1 MQNLEGGKGILT
13 PIPSLSPYEGE
24 GNWFPSS
31 PRGGAR
37 GGVMRVIVN
46 PVAANGAVGKRWPQM
61 QTILRAEGGQFDV
74 SFTEGPNHATELA
87 RKALSAGY
95 RTIVAVGG
103 DGTLNEVV
111 NGLVIEGIVDPTVNL
126 GIIPGGTGS
135 DSVRTLGIPHDCRVA
150 CHRLLHGK
158 PYCIDLGLITCVS
171 EGREI
176 QRYFLNVAGLG
187 FDGEV
192 AERVNRS
199 SKALGG
205 TLPFL
210 SSLFV
215 KLLTYQNKTVEVTL
229 DGQQRLQ
236 QKANSVLVCNGR
248 YVAGGMHIGP
258 HAALDDGLFDVII
271 VGDTSRL
278 EVIANV
284 PRLYR
289 GTHLSHPKVD
299 EYRARE
305 VRVKAQ
311 ERMLLQADGELV
323 GEAPAAFQ
331 IIPQALHV
339 LV

>member
-1 MQNLEGGKGILT
+1 ME
-13 PIPSLSPYEGE
+13 E
-24 GNWFPSS
+24 
-31 PRGGAR
+31 A
-37 GGVMRVIVN
+37 MRVIVN
-46 PVAANGAVGKRWPQM
+46 PVAANGAVGKRWPQ
-61 QTILRAEGGQFDV
+61 IRDLLRAEGGQFDA
-74 SFTEGPNHATELA
+74 SFTESPNHATELV
-87 RKALSAGY
+87 REALSAGY

-111 NGLVIEGIVDPTVNL
+111 NGLVIEGTVDPAVNL
-126 GIIPGGTGS
+126 GIIPSGTGA
-135 DSVRTLGIPHDCRVA
+135 DSVRTLRVPHDYRAA

-158 PYCIDLGLITCVS
+158 PDCIDLGLITCVS
-171 EGREI
+171 EGREVK
-176 QRYFLNVAGLG
+176 RYFLNVAGLG
-187 FDGEV
+187 FDSEV
-192 AERVNRS
+192 AERTNRS

-215 KLLTYQNKTVEVTL
+215 KLLTYQNKSVEVTL

-236 QKANSVLVCNGR
+236 QKANSVLICNGR
-248 YVAGGMHIGP
+248 YAGGGMHIGP

-271 VGDTSRL
+271 IGDTSRL
-278 EVIANV
+278 EIVVNV
-284 PRLYR
+284 PRIYR

-299 EYRARE
+299 EYRAKE

-311 ERMLLQADGELV
+311 ERMFLQADGELI
-323 GEAPAAFQ
+323 GQAPATFQ

>member
-1 MQNLEGGKGILT
+1 MEAAMK
-13 PIPSLSPYEGE
+13 
-24 GNWFPSS
+24 
-31 PRGGAR
+31 
-37 GGVMRVIVN
+37 VIVN

-61 QTILRAEGGQFDV
+61 RDILRAEGGQFDA
-74 SFTEGPNHATELA
+74 SFTTGPNHATELA
-87 RKALSAGY
+87 REALSAGY

-111 NGLVIEGIVDPTVNL
+111 NGLVIEGMVDPMVNL

-135 DSVRTLGIPHDCRVA
+135 DSVRTLGIPHDYRAA
-150 CHRLLHGK
+150 CHCLLHSK
-158 PYCIDLGLITCVS
+158 PDCIDLGLITCVS

-176 QRYFLNVAGLG
+176 QRYFLNAAGLG

-205 TLPFL
+205 TIPFL

-215 KLLTYQNKTVEVTL
+215 KLLTYQNKTVKVTL

-236 QKANSVLVCNGR
+236 QKANSIVVCNGR
-248 YVAGGMHIGP
+248 YVGGSMHIAP
-258 HAALDDGLFDVII
+258 HAALDDGLFDVVII
-271 VGDTSRL
+271 GDTGRL
-278 EVIANV
+278 EIIANV
-284 PRLYR
+284 PRIYR

-299 EYRARE
+299 EYRARK

-311 ERMLLQADGELV
+311 ERMLLQADGELI
-323 GEAPAAFQ
+323 GEAPVTFQ

>member
-1 MQNLEGGKGILT
+1 ME
-13 PIPSLSPYEGE
+13 
-24 GNWFPSS
+24 
-31 PRGGAR
+31 AA
-37 GGVMRVIVN
+37 MRVIVN
-46 PVAANGAVGKRWPQM
+46 PAAANGAVGKRWPQM
-61 QTILRAEGGQFDV
+61 RDVLRAEGGQFDA
-74 SFTEGPNHATELA
+74 SLTEAPNHATELA
-87 RKALSAGY
+87 REALFAGY

-103 DGTLNEVV
+103 DGTFNEVI
-111 NGLVIEGIVDPTVNL
+111 NGLVVEDRTDPAVNL
-126 GIIPGGTGS
+126 GIISGGTGS
-135 DSVRTLGIPHDCRVA
+135 DLVRTLGIPHDYRAA
-150 CHRLLHGK
+150 CHRLLCGK
-158 PYCIDLGLITCVS
+158 LHCVDLGLITCVS

-192 AERVNRS
+192 AERTNCS

-205 TLPFL
+205 TVPFL

-215 KLLTYQNKTVEVTL
+215 SLLTYQNKTVEVTL
-229 DGQQRLQ
+229 DGQQCLQ
-236 QKANSVLVCNGR
+236 QRANSVMVCNGR
-248 YVAGGMHIGP
+248 YVGGSMHIAP
-258 HAALDDGLFDVII
+258 HAAPDDGLFDVVII
-271 VGDTSRL
+271 GDTSKL

-284 PRLYR
+284 PRIYR

-311 ERMLLQADGELV
+311 ERMLLQADGELI

>member
-1 MQNLEGGKGILT
+1 MK
-13 PIPSLSPYEGE
+13 
-24 GNWFPSS
+24 
-31 PRGGAR
+31 AA
-37 GGVMRVIVN
+37 MRVIVN

-61 QTILRAEGGQFDV
+61 RDILQAEGGQFDA
-74 SFTEGPNHATELA
+74 SLTEGPNHATELA
-87 RKALSAGY
+87 REALSTGY

-111 NGLVIEGIVDPTVNL
+111 NGLVIEGTVDPTVNL
-126 GIIPGGTGS
+126 GIISSGTGS
-135 DSVRTLGIPHDCRVA
+135 DSVRTLGIPHDYRAACR
-150 CHRLLHGK
+150 RLLHGQ
-158 PYCIDLGLITCVS
+158 PDCIDLGWITCVS

-210 SSLFV
+210 SSLCV

-229 DGQQRLQ
+229 DDQQRLQ
-236 QKANSVLVCNGR
+236 QKANSVIVCNGC
-248 YVAGGMHIGP
+248 YFGGSMHIAP
-258 HAALDDGLFDVII
+258 HAALDDGLFDVVII
-271 VGDTSRL
+271 GDTTKL
-278 EVIANV
+278 EFVANV
-284 PRLYR
+284 PKVYR

-299 EYRARE
+299 EYHAKE

-311 ERMLLQADGELV
+311 ERMFLQADGELI
-323 GEAPAAFQ
+323 GEAPATFQ

>member
-1 MQNLEGGKGILT
+1 ME
-13 PIPSLSPYEGE
+13 
-24 GNWFPSS
+24 
-31 PRGGAR
+31 AA
-37 GGVMRVIVN
+37 MRVIVN

-61 QTILRAEGGQFDV
+61 RDILRAEGGQFDA
-74 SFTEGPNHATELA
+74 SFTTGPNHATELA
-87 RKALSAGY
+87 REALSAGY

-111 NGLVIEGIVDPTVNL
+111 NGLVIEGMVDPMVNL

-135 DSVRTLGIPHDCRVA
+135 DSVRTLGIPHDYRAA

-158 PYCIDLGLITCVS
+158 PDCIDLGLITCAS
-171 EGREI
+171 QEQEI
-176 QRYFLNVAGLG
+176 RRYFLNVAGLG

-192 AERVNRS
+192 CERVNRS

-205 TLPFL
+205 TIPFL
-210 SSLFV
+210 SSLCV

-236 QKANSVLVCNGR
+236 QKANSVFVCNGR
-248 YVAGGMHIGP
+248 YAGGSMRIGP
-258 HAALDDGLFDVII
+258 NAALDDGLFDVVII
-271 VGDTSRL
+271 GDTGKV
-278 EVIANV
+278 EIVANL
-284 PRLYR
+284 PRIYR

-299 EYRARE
+299 EYRAGE
-305 VRVKAQ
+305 VRVKAR
-311 ERMLLQADGELV
+311 ERMLLQADGELI
-323 GEAPAAFQ
+323 GEAPATFQ

>member
-1 MQNLEGGKGILT
+1 ME
-13 PIPSLSPYEGE
+13 P
-24 GNWFPSS
+24 
-31 PRGGAR
+31 A
-37 GGVMRVIVN
+37 MRVIVN
-46 PVAANGAVGKRWPQM
+46 PVAANGAVGKRWPQV
-61 QTILRAEGGQFDV
+61 QDTLWAKGGQFEA

-87 RKALSAGY
+87 RQALSAGY

-111 NGLVIEGIVDPTVNL
+111 NGLVIGGAVDSTVHL

-135 DSVRTLGIPHDCRVA
+135 DSVRTLGIPHDYRAA
-150 CHRLLHGK
+150 CHRLLRGK
-158 PYCIDLGLITCVS
+158 PRCIDLGLITCVS
-171 EGREI
+171 GGREV

-192 AERVNRS
+192 AERTNRS

-248 YVAGGMHIGP
+248 YVAGGMRIGP
-258 HAALDDGLFDVII
+258 HAALDDGLFDVIVI
-271 VGDTSRL
+271 GDTSRL
-278 EVIANV
+278 EVLANV
-284 PRLYR
+284 PRIYR

-299 EYRARE
+299 EYRAKE
-305 VRVKAQ
+305 VQIKAQ

-323 GEAPAAFQ
+323 GEAPATFQ
-331 IIPQALHV
+331 IIPQALRV

>member
-1 MQNLEGGKGILT
+1 MEV
-13 PIPSLSPYEGE
+13 
-24 GNWFPSS
+24 
-31 PRGGAR
+31 A
-37 GGVMRVIVN
+37 MRMIVN
-46 PVAANGAVGKRWPQM
+46 PVAANGAVGKRWPQIRD
-61 QTILRAEGGQFDV
+61 ILQVEGSQFDV
-74 SFTEGPNHATELA
+74 SFTKGPNHATELA
-87 RKALSAGY
+87 REALSAGC

-111 NGLVIEGIVDPTVNL
+111 NGLMKEGQVDSTVNL

-135 DSVRTLGIPHDCRVA
+135 DSVRTLGIPHNYRAA

-158 PYCIDLGLITCVS
+158 PDCIDLGLITCVS
-171 EGREI
+171 EGQEV

-210 SSLFV
+210 NSLFI

-229 DGQQRLQ
+229 DGQQRLE
-236 QKANSVLVCNGR
+236 QKANSVIVCNGC
-248 YVAGGMHIGP
+248 YFGGSMHIGP
-258 HAALDDGLFDVII
+258 HAALDDGLFDVVVI
-271 VGDTSRL
+271 GDTTKL
-278 EVIANV
+278 EFIANV
-284 PRLYR
+284 PRIYR

-305 VRVKAQ
+305 VRVQAR
-311 ERMLLQADGELV
+311 ERTFLQADGELI
-323 GEAPAAFQ
+323 GEAPATFQ
-331 IIPQALHV
+331 IMPQALHV

>member
-1 MQNLEGGKGILT
+1 ME
-13 PIPSLSPYEGE
+13 
-24 GNWFPSS
+24 
-31 PRGGAR
+31 AA
-37 GGVMRVIVN
+37 MRVIVN
-46 PVAANGAVGKRWPQM
+46 PVAANGTVGKRWPQM
-61 QTILRAEGGQFDV
+61 QDALRAAGGQFDA
-74 SFTEGPNHATELA
+74 SLTEGPNHATELTK
-87 RKALSAGY
+87 KALSAGY
-95 RTIVAVGG
+95 RTIVAIGG

-111 NGLVIEGIVDPTVNL
+111 NGLVVEGMVDRTVNL

-135 DSVRTLGIPHDCRVA
+135 DSVRTLGIPHDYRTA
-150 CHRLLHGK
+150 CHCLLRGK
-158 PYCIDLGLITCVS
+158 PHCIDLGLITCVS
-171 EGREI
+171 EGQEV

-187 FDGEV
+187 FDGEI
-192 AERVNRS
+192 AERANRS
-199 SKALGG
+199 SKALGS

-229 DGQQRLQ
+229 DGQQHLQ

-248 YVAGGMHIGP
+248 YAAGSMHIAP
-258 HAALDDGLFDVII
+258 HAALDDGLFDVVII
-271 VGDTSRL
+271 GDTSKL

-284 PRLYR
+284 PRIYR

-305 VRVKAQ
+305 VQVQAQ
-311 ERMLLQADGELV
+311 ERMFLQADGELI
-323 GEAPAAFQ
+323 GEAPATFQ

>member
-1 MQNLEGGKGILT
+1 ME
-13 PIPSLSPYEGE
+13 
-24 GNWFPSS
+24 
-31 PRGGAR
+31 AA
-37 GGVMRVIVN
+37 MRMIVN
-46 PVAANGAVGKRWPQM
+46 PVAANGAVSKRWPQM
-61 QTILRAEGGQFDV
+61 RDILRAEGGQFDA
-74 SFTEGPNHATELA
+74 SFTTGPNHATQLA
-87 RKALSAGY
+87 REALSAGY

-111 NGLVIEGIVDPTVNL
+111 NGLMLESMVNPTVNL

-135 DSVRTLGIPHDCRVA
+135 DLVRTLGIPHDCRAA
-150 CHRLLHGK
+150 CHRLLRGK
-158 PYCIDLGLITCVS
+158 PHCIDLGLVTCVS

-205 TLPFL
+205 TIPFL

-236 QKANSVLVCNGR
+236 QKVNSVLVCNGR
-248 YVAGGMHIGP
+248 YVGGSMHIAP
-258 HAALDDGLFDVII
+258 HAALDDGLFDVVII
-271 VGDTSRL
+271 GDTGRL

-284 PRLYR
+284 PRIYR

-299 EYRARE
+299 EYRARK
-305 VRVKAQ
+305 VRAKAQ
-311 ERMLLQADGELV
+311 ERMLLQADGELI
-323 GEAPAAFQ
+323 GEAPATFQ
-331 IIPQALHV
+331 IIPQALQV

>member
-1 MQNLEGGKGILT
+1 MK
-13 PIPSLSPYEGE
+13 
-24 GNWFPSS
+24 
-31 PRGGAR
+31 AA
-37 GGVMRVIVN
+37 MRVIVN
-46 PVAANGAVGKRWPQM
+46 PVAANGAVGKRWPQIRD
-61 QTILRAEGGQFDV
+61 ILRAEGGQFDAAL
-74 SFTEGPNHATELA
+74 TEGPNHATELS
-87 RKALSAGY
+87 REALSAGY

-111 NGLVIEGIVDPTVNL
+111 NGLVIEGMVDPMVNL

-135 DSVRTLGIPHDCRVA
+135 DSVRTLGIPHDYRAA
-150 CHRLLHGK
+150 CQRLLHGK
-158 PYCIDLGLITCVS
+158 PDCVDLGLVTCAS

-192 AERVNRS
+192 CERVNRS

-215 KLLTYQNKTVEVTL
+215 NLLTYQNKTVEVTL

-236 QKANSVLVCNGR
+236 QKANSVFVCNGR
-248 YVAGGMHIGP
+248 YAGGSMHIGP
-258 HAALDDGLFDVII
+258 NAALDDGIFDVVII
-271 VGDTSRL
+271 GDTGKL
-278 EVIANV
+278 EIVVNL
-284 PRLYR
+284 PRIYR

-299 EYRARE
+299 EYRAQE
-305 VRVKAQ
+305 IRVKAR
-311 ERMLLQADGELV
+311 ERMLLQADGELI
-323 GEAPAAFQ
+323 GEAPATFQ

>member
-1 MQNLEGGKGILT
+1 ME
-13 PIPSLSPYEGE
+13 
-24 GNWFPSS
+24 
-31 PRGGAR
+31 AA
-37 GGVMRVIVN
+37 MRVIVN
-46 PVAANGAVGKRWPQM
+46 PVAANGAVGRKWPQM
-61 QTILRAEGGQFDV
+61 RDMLQAEVGQFDV

-87 RKALSAGY
+87 REALSAGY

-103 DGTLNEVV
+103 DGTLHEVV
-111 NGLVIEGIVDPTVNL
+111 NGLVNEGMVDPAVNL

-135 DSVRTLGIPHDCRVA
+135 DSVRTLGIPHDYRAA
-150 CHRLLHGK
+150 CHCLLRGE
-158 PYCIDLGLITCVS
+158 PDCIDLGRITCVS

-210 SSLFV
+210 NSLLV

-236 QKANSVLVCNGR
+236 QKANSVIVCNGR
-248 YVAGGMHIGP
+248 YFGGSMHVGP
-258 HAALDDGLFDVII
+258 NAALDDGLFDVVII
-271 VGDTSRL
+271 GDTTKL
-278 EVIANV
+278 EFVANV
-284 PRLYR
+284 PRVYR

-305 VRVKAQ
+305 VRVQAQ
-311 ERMLLQADGELV
+311 ERMFLQADGELI
-323 GEAPAAFQ
+323 GEAPATFQ

>member
-1 MQNLEGGKGILT
+1 ME
-13 PIPSLSPYEGE
+13 
-24 GNWFPSS
+24 
-31 PRGGAR
+31 AA
-37 GGVMRVIVN
+37 MRVIVN

-61 QTILRAEGGQFDV
+61 RDTLQAEGGQFDA

-87 RKALSAGY
+87 REALSAGY
-95 RTIVAVGG
+95 QTIVAVGG
-103 DGTLNEVV
+103 DGTLHEVV
-111 NGLVIEGIVDPTVNL
+111 NGLVREGLVDPAVNL
-126 GIIPGGTGS
+126 GIIPGGTGA
-135 DSVRTLGIPHDCRVA
+135 DSVRTLGIPHDYRAA
-150 CHRLLHGK
+150 CHRLLRGK
-158 PYCIDLGLITCVS
+158 PDCIDLGLITCVS
-171 EGREI
+171 QGQEV

-205 TLPFL
+205 TIPFL

-236 QKANSVLVCNGR
+236 QKANSVVVCNGC
-248 YVAGGMHIGP
+248 YVGGSMHIAP
-258 HAALDDGLFDVII
+258 RAALDDGLFDVII
-271 VGDTSRL
+271 IGDTSKL
-278 EVIANV
+278 EIVANV
-284 PRLYR
+284 PRIYR

-305 VRVKAQ
+305 VRVKAR
-311 ERMLLQADGELV
+311 ERMFLQADGELI
-323 GEAPAAFQ
+323 GEAPATFQ

>member
-1 MQNLEGGKGILT
+1 ME
-13 PIPSLSPYEGE
+13 
-24 GNWFPSS
+24 
-31 PRGGAR
+31 AA
-37 GGVMRVIVN
+37 MRVIVN
-46 PVAANGAVGKRWPQM
+46 PVAANGVVGKRWPQM
-61 QTILRAEGGQFDV
+61 RDTLQAAGGQFNA

-87 RKALSAGY
+87 REALSAGY

-111 NGLVIEGIVDPTVNL
+111 NGLVTEGMVDPAVNL

-135 DSVRTLGIPHDCRVA
+135 DSVRTLGIPHDYRAA

-158 PYCIDLGLITCVS
+158 SDCIDLGLITCVS
-171 EGREI
+171 EGRET

-192 AERVNRS
+192 AERVNRC

-210 SSLFV
+210 SSLCV

-229 DGQQRLQ
+229 DSQQRLQ
-236 QKANSVLVCNGR
+236 QKANSIIVCNGC
-248 YVAGGMHIGP
+248 YFGGSMHIGP
-258 HAALDDGLFDVII
+258 NAALDDGLFDVVTI
-271 VGDTSRL
+271 GDTTKL
-278 EVIANV
+278 EFIANV
-284 PRLYR
+284 PRIYR

-299 EYRARE
+299 EYRASE

-311 ERMLLQADGELV
+311 ERMFLQADGELI
-323 GEAPAAFQ
+323 GEAPATFQ

>member
-1 MQNLEGGKGILT
+1 MEAT
-13 PIPSLSPYEGE
+13 
-24 GNWFPSS
+24 
-31 PRGGAR
+31 
-37 GGVMRVIVN
+37 MRVIVN
-46 PVAANGAVGKRWPQM
+46 PVAANGVVGKRWPQVRD
-61 QTILRAEGGQFDV
+61 ILRAEGGQFDV
-74 SFTEGPNHATELA
+74 SFTEGPHHATELV
-87 RKALSAGY
+87 REALSAGY

-111 NGLVIEGIVDPTVNL
+111 NGLVIEGMVDPPVNL

-135 DSVRTLGIPHDCRVA
+135 DSVRTLGIPHDYRAA
-150 CHRLLHGK
+150 CHRLLRGK
-158 PYCIDLGLITCVS
+158 PHCIDLGSVTCVS
-171 EGREI
+171 DGREI

-229 DGQQRLQ
+229 DCQQRLQ

-248 YVAGGMHIGP
+248 YVGGSMHIAP
-258 HAALDDGLFDVII
+258 HAALDDGLFDIVII
-271 VGDTSRL
+271 GDTGRL
-278 EVIANV
+278 EIIANV
-284 PRLYR
+284 PRIYR

-299 EYRARE
+299 EYHARE
-305 VRVKAQ
+305 VRVEAQ
-311 ERMLLQADGELV
+311 ERMLLQADGELI
-323 GEAPAAFQ
+323 GEAPATFQ

-339 LV
+339 LI

>member
-1 MQNLEGGKGILT
+1 ME
-13 PIPSLSPYEGE
+13 
-24 GNWFPSS
+24 
-31 PRGGAR
+31 AA
-37 GGVMRVIVN
+37 MRVIVN

-61 QTILRAEGGQFDV
+61 RDTLRAEGGQFDA
-74 SFTEGPNHATELA
+74 SFTKGPGHATDLA
-87 RKALSAGY
+87 REALSAGY

-111 NGLVIEGIVDPTVNL
+111 NGLVSEGMIESAVNL
-126 GIIPGGTGS
+126 GVIPGGTGS
-135 DSVRTLGIPHDCRVA
+135 DLVRTLGIPHDYRAA
-150 CHRLLHGK
+150 CHRLLHGE
-158 PYCIDLGLITCVS
+158 PRCIDLGLITCVS
-171 EGREI
+171 ERREI

-192 AERVNRS
+192 AERTNRS

-205 TLPFL
+205 TIPFL

-215 KLLTYQNKTVEVTL
+215 NLLTYQNKTVEVTL
-229 DGQQRLQ
+229 DGQQRWQ
-236 QKANSVLVCNGR
+236 QKANSVVVCNGR
-248 YVAGGMHIGP
+248 YFGGSMHIGP
-258 HAALDDGLFDVII
+258 HAALDHGLFDVII
-271 VGDTSRL
+271 IGDTSRL

-284 PRLYR
+284 PRIYR

-305 VRVKAQ
+305 VRVKAR
-311 ERMLLQADGELV
+311 ERMLLQADGELI
-323 GEAPAAFQ
+323 GEAPATFQ

>member
-1 MQNLEGGKGILT
+1 MKK
-13 PIPSLSPYEGE
+13 
-24 GNWFPSS
+24 
-31 PRGGAR
+31 A
-37 GGVMRVIVN
+37 MRVIVN

-61 QTILRAEGGQFDV
+61 RDILQAEGGRFDA

-87 RKALSAGY
+87 RDALSAGY
-95 RTIVAVGG
+95 QTIVAVGG
-103 DGTLNEVV
+103 DGTLHEVV
-111 NGLVIEGIVDPTVNL
+111 NGLVREGLVDPTVNL
-126 GIIPGGTGS
+126 GIIPGGTGA
-135 DSVRTLGIPHDCRVA
+135 DSVRTLGIPHDYRAA
-150 CHRLLHGK
+150 CHRLLRSK
-158 PYCIDLGLITCVS
+158 PDCIDLGLITCVS
-171 EGREI
+171 QGQEV

-205 TLPFL
+205 TIPFL

-236 QKANSVLVCNGR
+236 QKANSVVVCNGC
-248 YVAGGMHIGP
+248 YVGGSMHIAP
-258 HAALDDGLFDVII
+258 RAALDDGLFDVII
-271 VGDTSRL
+271 IGDTSKL
-278 EVIANV
+278 EIVANV
-284 PRLYR
+284 PRIYR

-305 VRVKAQ
+305 VRVKAR
-311 ERMLLQADGELV
+311 ERMFLQADGELI
-323 GEAPAAFQ
+323 GEAPATFQ

>member
-1 MQNLEGGKGILT
+1 ME
-13 PIPSLSPYEGE
+13 
-24 GNWFPSS
+24 
-31 PRGGAR
+31 AA
-37 GGVMRVIVN
+37 MRVIVN
-46 PVAANGAVGKRWPQM
+46 PVAANGAAGKRWPQIRD
-61 QTILRAEGGQFDV
+61 ILRAEGGQFDA
-74 SFTEGPNHATELA
+74 SFTESPNHATELA
-87 RKALSAGY
+87 REALSAGY

-111 NGLVIEGIVDPTVNL
+111 NGLVVEGTVDPTVNL

-135 DSVRTLGIPHDCRVA
+135 DSVRTLGISHDYRVA
-150 CHRLLHGK
+150 YQRLLRGK
-158 PYCIDLGLITCVS
+158 PHCIDLGLITCVS
-171 EGREI
+171 EEREI

-192 AERVNRS
+192 CERVNRS

-205 TLPFL
+205 TIPFL

-236 QKANSVLVCNGR
+236 KKANSIFVCNGR
-248 YVAGGMHIGP
+248 YAGGSMHIGP
-258 HAALDDGLFDVII
+258 HAALDDGLFDVVII
-271 VGDTSRL
+271 GDTGKL
-278 EVIANV
+278 EIVANV
-284 PRLYR
+284 PRIYR
-289 GTHLSHPKVD
+289 GTHLSHPKVA

-305 VRVKAQ
+305 IRVKAR
-311 ERMLLQADGELV
+311 ERMLLQADGELI
-323 GEAPAAFQ
+323 GEAPATFQ

>member
-1 MQNLEGGKGILT
+1 MEAT
-13 PIPSLSPYEGE
+13 
-24 GNWFPSS
+24 
-31 PRGGAR
+31 
-37 GGVMRVIVN
+37 MRVIVN

-61 QTILRAEGGQFDV
+61 RDILRAEGGQLDA
-74 SFTEGPNHATELA
+74 SFTTGPNHATELA
-87 RKALSAGY
+87 REALSAGY

-111 NGLVIEGIVDPTVNL
+111 NGLVIEGMVDPMVNL

-135 DSVRTLGIPHDCRVA
+135 DSVRTLGIPHDYRAA

-158 PYCIDLGLITCVS
+158 PDCIDLGLITCAS
-171 EGREI
+171 QEQEI
-176 QRYFLNVAGLG
+176 RRYFLNVAGLG

-192 AERVNRS
+192 CERVNRS

-205 TLPFL
+205 TIPFL
-210 SSLFV
+210 SSLCV

-236 QKANSVLVCNGR
+236 QKANSVFVCNGR
-248 YVAGGMHIGP
+248 YAGGSMRIGP
-258 HAALDDGLFDVII
+258 NAALDDGLFDVVII
-271 VGDTSRL
+271 GDTGKV
-278 EVIANV
+278 EIVANL
-284 PRLYR
+284 PRIYR

-299 EYRARE
+299 EYRAGE
-305 VRVKAQ
+305 VRVKAR
-311 ERMLLQADGELV
+311 ERMLLQADGELI
-323 GEAPAAFQ
+323 GEAPATFQ